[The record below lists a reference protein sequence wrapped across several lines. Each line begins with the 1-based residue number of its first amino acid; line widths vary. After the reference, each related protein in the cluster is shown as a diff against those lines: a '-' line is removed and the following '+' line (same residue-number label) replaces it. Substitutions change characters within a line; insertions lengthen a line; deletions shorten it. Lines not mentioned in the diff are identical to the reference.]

1 MIHPIIDSSNVIHI
15 FKGKQ
20 SEPIKLVIGEIL
32 TAEIMDIFPTGTIQ
46 VRINN
51 RILNAQPQRELPL
64 NKGDTVYVKV
74 EKPLKD
80 GTIPLR
86 VLSSS
91 ETVEYQQKYLL
102 KQQIVSDEIFKLI
115 EMVMGS
121 QENLM
126 IDKKP
131 NLYGL
136 LSNEKIEQ
144 LIRQLLNLP
153 TENLSDIIKD
163 ALMEKISKF
172 LISSSKTTTLIND
185 LIKILEE
192 KDIFREHIN
201 QLKNFIIENTDL
213 TQEKLKQTLLNS
225 GVNFEAKLKH
235 TLSDLSKFENIRED
249 LKSIF
254 KNIID
259 QAKAEGIKDI
269 HDKAQHILR
278 HIETYQVLSKTYQS
292 FFTFLPIVWKEIEG
306 GNISFK
312 SFKRQG
318 KDYHTVFIS
327 LKIKEESFLSFIVTM
342 ISKNFY
348 ISFSGSSEILDL
360 IKKYEEQLKDSFRKR
375 GMNIG
380 GINYVTKIEELIK
393 QWNIK
398 EGLISVNV

>member
-1 MIHPIIDSSNVIHI
+1 MIQPIIDSSGIIHI

-20 SEPIKLVIGEIL
+20 AEPIKLVIGEIL

-46 VRINN
+46 IRINN

-74 EKPLKD
+74 EKPLQD

-86 VLSSS
+86 VLSYS
-91 ETVEYQQKYLL
+91 ETFEYQQKYLL
-102 KQQIVSDEIFKLI
+102 QQQIISDEIFKLI

-121 QENLM
+121 QENLT
-126 IDKKP
+126 INQRP
-131 NLYGL
+131 NAGL
-136 LSNEKIEQ
+136 LNNEKIEQ
-144 LIRQLLNLP
+144 LIRKLLNLP
-153 TENLSDIIKD
+153 TENLLDTIKD

-172 LISSSKTTTLIND
+172 LLSNSKTTNLIND

-192 KDIFREHIN
+192 KGIFREQIN
-201 QLKNFIIENTDL
+201 QLKSFLIENTDL
-213 TQEKLKQTLLNS
+213 TQEKLKQKLLNS

-235 TLSDLSKFENIRED
+235 ALSDLSKLENIRED
-249 LKSIF
+249 LKSIL

-278 HIETYQVLSKTYQS
+278 HIETYQFLSKTYQS
-292 FFTFLPIVWKEIEG
+292 FFTFLPILWNEIEG
-306 GNISFK
+306 GNFSFK

-318 KDYHTVFIS
+318 KDYHTVFVS
-327 LKIKEESFLSFIVTM
+327 LKIKENSFLSFIVTM

-360 IKKYEEQLKDSFRKR
+360 IKNYENELKDSFRKR

-380 GINYVTKIEELIK
+380 GINYVAKMEELIK

-398 EGLISVNV
+398 EGLISVTV

>member
-153 TENLSDIIKD
+153 TENLGRY
-163 ALMEKISKF
+163 
-172 LISSSKTTTLIND
+172 N
-185 LIKILEE
+185 
-192 KDIFREHIN
+192 
-201 QLKNFIIENTDL
+201 
-213 TQEKLKQTLLNS
+213 
-225 GVNFEAKLKH
+225 
-235 TLSDLSKFENIRED
+235 
-249 LKSIF
+249 
-254 KNIID
+254 
-259 QAKAEGIKDI
+259 
-269 HDKAQHILR
+269 
-278 HIETYQVLSKTYQS
+278 
-292 FFTFLPIVWKEIEG
+292 
-306 GNISFK
+306 
-312 SFKRQG
+312 
-318 KDYHTVFIS
+318 
-327 LKIKEESFLSFIVTM
+327 
-342 ISKNFY
+342 
-348 ISFSGSSEILDL
+348 
-360 IKKYEEQLKDSFRKR
+360 
-375 GMNIG
+375 
-380 GINYVTKIEELIK
+380 
-393 QWNIK
+393 
-398 EGLISVNV
+398 

>member
-1 MIHPIIDSSNVIHI
+1 MIQPIIDSSGVIHI

-20 SEPIKLVIGEIL
+20 AEPIKLVIGEIL

-46 VRINN
+46 IRINN

-64 NKGDTVYVKV
+64 NKGETIYVKV
-74 EKPLKD
+74 EKPLQD

-91 ETVEYQQKYLL
+91 ETVEYQKKSLL
-102 KQQIVSDEIFKLI
+102 QQQIIYDEILKLI
-115 EMVMGS
+115 ETVMGS
-121 QENLM
+121 KENLLVNQRTD
-126 IDKKP
+126 ISGFL
-131 NLYGL
+131 N
-136 LSNEKIEQ
+136 NEKIEQ
-144 LIRQLLNLP
+144 IIRHLLNLP
-153 TENLSDIIKD
+153 TENLLDTIKD
-163 ALMEKISKF
+163 SLMEKISK
-172 LISSSKTTTLIND
+172 LILTNTKTTTLIND

-192 KDIFREHIN
+192 KGIFKEQIN
-201 QLKNFIIENTDL
+201 QLKSLIIDNTDL
-213 TQEKLKQTLLNS
+213 TQEKLKQALLNS

-235 TLSDLSKFENIRED
+235 ALSDLSRFENLRED
-249 LKSIF
+249 LKSII

-269 HDKAQHILR
+269 NDKAQHILR

-292 FFTFLPIVWKEIEG
+292 FFTFLPIVWNEIEG

-327 LKIKEESFLSFIVTM
+327 LKIKENSFLSFIVTM

-348 ISFSGSSEILDL
+348 ISFSGSSEMLDL
-360 IKKYEEQLKDSFRKR
+360 IKNYENELKNSFRKR

-398 EGLISVNV
+398 EGLISVTV